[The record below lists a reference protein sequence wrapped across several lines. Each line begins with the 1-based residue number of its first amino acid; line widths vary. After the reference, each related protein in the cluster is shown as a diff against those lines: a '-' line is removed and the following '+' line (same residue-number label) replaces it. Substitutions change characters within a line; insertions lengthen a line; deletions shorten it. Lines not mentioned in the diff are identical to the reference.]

1 MDQMEFY
8 IPIVLFISTAA
19 VIIMHIASRHR
30 ERITMIEKG
39 MSSEDIKTLF
49 ARGQFRANPLGVLKW
64 GILFVFVGIAT
75 LLGNYL
81 DAVYGIRDGAMIGLI
96 TLFAGLG
103 LVVYYSIAAKKQ
115 G

>member
-1 MDQMEFY
+1 MDQMEIY

-30 ERITMIEKG
+30 ERLTMIEKG

-49 ARGQFRANPLGVLKW
+49 ARGQFRTNPLGVLKW
-64 GILFVFVGIAT
+64 GILFVFVGTAT